1 MQNWA
6 LPDLTNDSRYNLND
20 SIWTICT
27 FFCYNTINQA
37 KGTKMFG
44 CASKIEKLEK
54 EYKVKIAELEAENN
68 RLQDELQEL
77 RQQQNSADA
86 SQNVKND
93 KLERIIIDSYSS
105 GTNFLQKTIEDNLI
119 QLEEINELN
128 GKTNNRM
135 LNVQEQ
141 TSEIASTIENIQEHA
156 NTLGDD
162 SNSLNDSV
170 LSIAE
175 IINLIKDIS
184 DQTNLLALNA
194 AIEAA
199 RAGEHGRGFAVVA
212 DEVRKLA
219 ERTQKAT
226 QEVEININGLKQNSN
241 SMMEISNT
249 FMNETTKVMETID
262 IFSEN
267 IQKVVENSNEIKNKT
282 QNLTNEF
289 NVSNGKIDHIALKI
303 TAYKAIV
310 DNKTTDIADENSC
323 RFGKW
328 FAQAANTLLKG
339 SSHVSSITKHH
350 NTVHQGLKEA
360 IQKNANGDFDAALQT
375 LEKVEHSS
383 EVGFEELLSAVKE
396 ATSKQ
401 SA

>member
-1 MQNWA
+1 
-6 LPDLTNDSRYNLND
+6 
-20 SIWTICT
+20 
-27 FFCYNTINQA
+27 
-37 KGTKMFG
+37 MFG
-44 CASKIEKLEK
+44 CKAKLEK
-54 EYKVKIAELEAENN
+54 LKKEYEIQIAQLQAENDELHNEVRQLRQTPSNNQDIAVDN
-68 RLQDELQEL
+68 RLE
-77 RQQQNSADA
+77 
-86 SQNVKND
+86 K
-93 KLERIIIDSYSS
+93 IIIDSYSS
-105 GTNFLQKTIEDNLI
+105 GTHFLQATIEENLVK
-119 QLEEINELN
+119 LEEINGLN
-128 GKTNNRM
+128 GKTNEKM
-135 LNVQEQ
+135 LYAKEQ
-141 TSEIASTIENIQEHA
+141 TSQIASTIENIQQHA

-249 FMNETTKVMETID
+249 FRDETSKIIDTID
-262 IFSEN
+262 VFSEN
-267 IQKVVENSNEIKNKT
+267 IERVVENSNEIKDRT
-282 QNLTNEF
+282 QNLTAEF
-289 NVSNGKIDHIALKI
+289 HVSNGKIDHIALKI
-303 TAYKAIV
+303 IGYKAILDKKV
-310 DNKTTDIADENSC
+310 VTISDENSC

-328 FAQAANTLLKG
+328 FSETAHTLLKG
-339 SSHVSSITKHH
+339 NRLIPSILKHH
-350 NTVHQGLKEA
+350 QIVHQELKKAMQE
-360 IQKNANGDFDAALQT
+360 NVEGNFDGALEE
-375 LEKVEHSS
+375 LKKVEHSS

-396 ATSKQ
+396 ATNES
-401 SA
+401 